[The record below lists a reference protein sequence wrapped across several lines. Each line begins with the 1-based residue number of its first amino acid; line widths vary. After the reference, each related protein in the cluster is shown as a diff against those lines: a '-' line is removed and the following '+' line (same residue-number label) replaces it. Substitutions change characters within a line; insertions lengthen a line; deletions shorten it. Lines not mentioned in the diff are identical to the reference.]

1 VLSQFLP
8 SLLTRKVNMTHLQT
22 AKPSDFIVKIC
33 QRDCVTLRKFKSAEE
48 FEQEVARFM
57 KRHDVLHLATSRGDQ
72 PRCTAVGYKNIG
84 TTMYIL
90 SEGGAKFQNLSANPR
105 VAYSIA
111 SRIRRGRG
119 FLKVRGLQ
127 VWGKAEVI
135 SQKEREKFQE
145 TLDLMGVTRSL
156 KRRGVKGL
164 PPFPYRIIKIEPEK
178 MRYFNLS
185 EGIYYVTWLKG

>member
-1 VLSQFLP
+1 
-8 SLLTRKVNMTHLQT
+8 MAHLQT
-22 AKPSDFIVKIC
+22 PKPPDFIVKLC
-33 QRDCVTLRKFKSAEE
+33 QQAGVTQRKLSVEE
-48 FEQEVARFM
+48 FEQEVAWFM
-57 KRHDVLHLATSRGDQ
+57 RRHDVLHLATSRGDQ

-84 TTMYIL
+84 TTIYIL
-90 SEGGAKFQNLSANPR
+90 SEGGAKFQNLAANPQ

-135 SQKEREKFQE
+135 SQKDVRKFQE
-145 TLDLMGVTRSL
+145 TLDLMGVTQSL
-156 KRRGVKGL
+156 KRRGMKL

-178 MRYFNLS
+178 MRYLNLS
-185 EGIYYVTWLKG
+185 EGIYYMTWLKR